1 MTRTLDIAVISQFF
15 TPEMGAP
22 AARFHDF
29 GRLLVQRGH
38 RVRVITG
45 FPNSPSGVVP
55 EAYRGARSR
64 REWIDG
70 IEVLRGWLYTSPKL
84 SKATKTLGFA
94 SFAATASLRGLT
106 RESPIPASSP
116 T

>member
-1 MTRTLDIAVISQFF
+1 MSRPLDIVVVSQFF

-29 GRLLVQRGH
+29 GRMLVERGH
-38 RVRVITG
+38 RVRIVTG

-55 EAYRGARSR
+55 EDYRGKLSQ

-84 SKATKTLGFA
+84 SKVTKMLSTTSKNGVR
-94 SFAATASLRGLT
+94 AAVLWSAARHWNF
-106 RESPIPASSP
+106 
-116 T
+116 